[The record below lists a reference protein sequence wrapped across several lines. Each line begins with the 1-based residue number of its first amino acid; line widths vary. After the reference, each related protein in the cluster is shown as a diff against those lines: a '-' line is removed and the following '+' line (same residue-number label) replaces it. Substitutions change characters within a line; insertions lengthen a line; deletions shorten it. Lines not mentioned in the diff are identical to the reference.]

1 MSDMMRHKGYL
12 GSVGYSD
19 EDQVFHG
26 KVEFIRDLVIYE
38 GTSVK
43 SLQKA
48 FHEGTSVKSLQKAF
62 REAVDDYLELCE
74 REGKEA
80 EKPFKGTFNVRTGPD
95 LHRRAVFYAR
105 EKGANLN
112 TVVTDALKAFLPG
125 QDKGPS
131 RRGKSRRT
139 PAA

>member
-26 KVEFIRDLVIYE
+26 KVEFIRDLVTY
-38 GTSVK
+38 
-43 SLQKA
+43 
-48 FHEGTSVKSLQKAF
+48 EGTSVKSLQKAF